1 MMLDSRRRWAMAP
14 AGTRL
19 AAAPA
24 VSRALSAEG
33 DRLVAVLGL
42 KPGQQAADV
51 GAGGGEW
58 AEQLARAV
66 GDTGHV
72 FATEVDQGEPEKIQ
86 RRIPEAGPAT
96 VTTHPA

>member
-1 MMLDSRRRWAMAP
+1 MMLDSRRRWAMAL
-14 AGTRL
+14 AGTLL

-72 FATEVDQGEPEKIQ
+72 FATEVDQGELQKIQ
-86 RRIPEAGPAT
+86 RRIQDTGLANITT
-96 VTTHPA
+96 V